1 MERDR
6 GEGVRGTVTK
16 CASEAVG
23 RDEAEEAGGVS
34 WKRDELCY
42 HISLYVNSSKEGVL
56 VGPFQII
63 LFIVW
68 ALSTLALIA
77 LVLMHSGKGTGVS
90 DMIASSLYNSSA
102 ATGVMEQNLDKL
114 TVIVACVFA
123 ACVVLAMFFF
133 PQGIVGI

>member
-1 MERDR
+1 M
-6 GEGVRGTVTK
+6 
-16 CASEAVG
+16 
-23 RDEAEEAGGVS
+23 
-34 WKRDELCY
+34 
-42 HISLYVNSSKEGVL
+42 
-56 VGPFQII
+56 GPFQYLI
-63 LFIVW
+63 LVVW
-68 ALSTLALIA
+68 ALSALALIA

>member
-1 MERDR
+1 M
-6 GEGVRGTVTK
+6 
-16 CASEAVG
+16 
-23 RDEAEEAGGVS
+23 
-34 WKRDELCY
+34 
-42 HISLYVNSSKEGVL
+42 
-56 VGPFQII
+56 GPFQII

-77 LVLMHSGKGTGVS
+77 LVLMHSGKGTGIS

-114 TVIVACVFA
+114 TVIVAVVFA
-123 ACVVLAMFFF
+123 ACVVLALFFF

>member
-1 MERDR
+1 M
-6 GEGVRGTVTK
+6 
-16 CASEAVG
+16 
-23 RDEAEEAGGVS
+23 
-34 WKRDELCY
+34 
-42 HISLYVNSSKEGVL
+42 
-56 VGPFQII
+56 GPFQII

-114 TVIVACVFA
+114 TVIVAVVFA
-123 ACVVLAMFFF
+123 ACVVLAVFFF

>member
-1 MERDR
+1 M
-6 GEGVRGTVTK
+6 
-16 CASEAVG
+16 
-23 RDEAEEAGGVS
+23 
-34 WKRDELCY
+34 
-42 HISLYVNSSKEGVL
+42 
-56 VGPFQII
+56 GPFQYLI
-63 LFIVW
+63 LIVR

-114 TVIVACVFA
+114 TVIVAVVFTV
-123 ACVVLAMFFF
+123 CVVLCMFFF

>member
-1 MERDR
+1 MD
-6 GEGVRGTVTK
+6 
-16 CASEAVG
+16 
-23 RDEAEEAGGVS
+23 
-34 WKRDELCY
+34 
-42 HISLYVNSSKEGVL
+42 
-56 VGPFQII
+56 PFQYLI
-63 LFIVW
+63 LIVW

-114 TVIVACVFA
+114 TVIVAVVFA
-123 ACVVLAMFFF
+123 VCVVLCMFFF

>member
-1 MERDR
+1 M
-6 GEGVRGTVTK
+6 
-16 CASEAVG
+16 
-23 RDEAEEAGGVS
+23 
-34 WKRDELCY
+34 
-42 HISLYVNSSKEGVL
+42 
-56 VGPFQII
+56 GPFQYLI
-63 LFIVW
+63 LIVW

-114 TVIVACVFA
+114 TALAAVVFA
-123 ACVVLAMFFF
+123 VCVVLCMFFF